1 MGNDNKS
8 TTRELVRW
16 LRIGTLTLTTLGP
29 AIDVLIT
36 RLRERSGK
44 TSREIGNAVSNADW
58 SERLLVVGGALS
70 DLVAEL
76 KHNPYAQDLRKR
88 GEEIAEE
95 LIERGGRL
103 SQNVVERGSEWS
115 HDLAERGEEATRK
128 LSRRSQQMRQELVER
143 SSPQLLVAG
152 FSVGLVA
159 AVVAVYLFMRKR
171 LPQIDL
177 DEEGAHIEI
186 PTNGHVSGNV
196 ITARFNQMT
205 EPTPAQD
212 ISPTAEDMVTDQAA
226 TDNQVPFDAILVGV
240 IDTGRYYPIETPLD
254 QLNSF
259 SDKPADIVYFVSEE
273 EAKSRGFVPAD

>member
-8 TTRELVRW
+8 TVRELARW

-36 RLRERSGK
+36 RLRERNGK
-44 TSREIGNAVSNADW
+44 TGSETGNAVSNADLT
-58 SERLLVVGGALS
+58 ERLLVVGGALS

-76 KHNPYAQDLRKR
+76 KQNPYAQDLRKR
-88 GEEIAEE
+88 GEEVAEE
-95 LIERGGRL
+95 LIERGSKL

-115 HDLAERGEEATRK
+115 HDLAERGEKATRK

-171 LPQIDL
+171 LPQIGL
-177 DEEGAHIEI
+177 DEEEAHIEI
-186 PTNGHVSGNV
+186 PTDGHVSGSV
-196 ITARFNQMT
+196 ITARFNQMAY
-205 EPTPAQD
+205 PT
-212 ISPTAEDMVTDQAA
+212 TAEDVSPMAEDAVTDQAA

-240 IDTGRYYPIETPLD
+240 VDTGRYYPVETPLD

-259 SDKPADIVYFVSEE
+259 SDKPADIVYFASEE
-273 EAKSRGFVPAD
+273 EAKSQGFIPAD